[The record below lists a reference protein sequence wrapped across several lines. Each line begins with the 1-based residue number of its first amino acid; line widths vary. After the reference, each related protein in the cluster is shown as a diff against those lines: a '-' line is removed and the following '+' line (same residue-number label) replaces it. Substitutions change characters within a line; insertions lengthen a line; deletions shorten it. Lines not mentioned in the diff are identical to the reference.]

1 MEAGPA
7 ALDEGTLSRVFAFLT
22 LEERHRTLA
31 LVCRRWRQLLYSTQL
46 LHSVAITRER
56 LVTSSEPAMRSL
68 CSWLQHHA
76 APHVQRLE
84 IKLAASNGHWGGAM
98 QFEDLHEQFVASL
111 VACGAAGQ
119 LTSLHITIDC
129 PLWLRAGELGALT
142 SLRSLRIH
150 AFQEGQ
156 ECEQYDHDSSA
167 DPETVHLDGAA
178 VLTALQDLCLG
189 GDVVGITDPLP
200 LSLTSLHVDGFC
212 QQQHDSLEQLHCLPR
227 QMEELTALRTLALAR
242 VYSSSPDDYRQL
254 SQLRQLDRLSLQ
266 QCTHLPACL
275 SKLTTLRVLRLY
287 GTPHGWFGQGQ
298 TIAATLGAAL
308 RPLLHLRHLVLRD
321 IDCLGSGLPLE
332 LAGLSLERFY
342 WLQQHDKASGQ
353 LPAGPWL
360 GSLRQVVLSVPTA
373 AANLRVLSAAQ
384 HLEALAVVDTLG
396 CDNARSRYEFCPAVA
411 AFANGHPSLRRL
423 GICPSELPW
432 LAEKYQAWKEL
443 RTRVA
448 HLDIRPSLSIEDG
461 TSLMCELGFMASNC
475 TDTF

>member
-1 MEAGPA
+1 
-7 ALDEGTLSRVFAFLT
+7 
-22 LEERHRTLA
+22 
-31 LVCRRWRQLLYSTQL
+31 LYSTQL

-129 PLWLRAGELGALT
+129 PLWLGAGELGALT

-227 QMEELTALRTLALAR
+227 QVRQAR
-242 VYSSSPDDYRQL
+242 MIGASAAFDVVVVVPRSP
-254 SQLRQLDRLSLQ
+254 
-266 QCTHLPACL
+266 A
-275 SKLTTLRVLRLY
+275 VLK
-287 GTPHGWFGQGQ
+287 H
-298 TIAATLGAAL
+298 AS
-308 RPLLHLRHLVLRD
+308 LRHLACR
-321 IDCLGSGLPLE
+321 CR
-332 LAGLSLERFY
+332 LACR
-342 WLQQHDKASGQ
+342 
-353 LPAGPWL
+353 LPA
-360 GSLRQVVLSVPTA
+360 VT
-373 AANLRVLSAAQ
+373 
-384 HLEALAVVDTLG
+384 
-396 CDNARSRYEFCPAVA
+396 C
-411 AFANGHPSLRRL
+411 
-423 GICPSELPW
+423 
-432 LAEKYQAWKEL
+432 
-443 RTRVA
+443 
-448 HLDIRPSLSIEDG
+448 
-461 TSLMCELGFMASNC
+461 
-475 TDTF
+475 